1 MIKNLVFDFGKVLV
15 DYDFSYIVD
24 TFFEDKD
31 ELKKFKSLIV
41 SDEFIDKC
49 DKEDVPFSELIR
61 QQQEKYPQWK
71 NQLQR
76 FHDRYVDFVLGE
88 VSGMRDLLTE
98 LKAEGYRLY
107 GITNWCSVVH
117 EVMKRYP
124 EIFSLLDGRII
135 SSEEHL
141 LKPDVAIYHRFL
153 ERYELLADECL
164 FTDDKEANIEGAKA
178 AGIHAILF
186 RNAQQYKEDL
196 NLFLSKQ

>member
-71 NQLQR
+71 NQLQQ

-88 VSGMRDLLTE
+88 VPGMRILLAE

-153 ERYELLADECL
+153 EQYELLADECL